1 MAGKSLPGTM
11 AADGDGDVPT
21 EERDTTMPLS
31 ARPDASSGVPGERLQ
46 STVKAR
52 GVGIALAL
60 FQITVYAEMPY
71 PAGIRESLYAL
82 VGLWAIANVAIA
94 LAARGDTSVQRR
106 RTLSV
111 ASLAL
116 DTGVVSGIVW
126 LYAFDDVSAV
136 FIVLMLLP
144 IEGAV
149 MFGLPGASWTAFA
162 TSLFYV
168 GREWFGTQYGHPWE
182 WPSVTF
188 RVGVIVI
195 AAMIVGML
203 ARDLDDQRRRAEAA
217 LAEGRRANA
226 WRGRLV
232 AMLAHDLRSPL
243 AGVRTGLS
251 TLREHDEQL
260 PPETRRQVVDS
271 GIRQADRMLAMT
283 RDLLD
288 LARSEEGRLVLDRRQ
303 VPLAVVVQ
311 GAMDLVGAT
320 AAEVTVD
327 VPDDLVLDADA
338 ERLEQVV
345 ANLLTNARRH
355 GAPPVEIVGR
365 EAEGAVWLSVRDH
378 GPGLPDGLR
387 DRVFEP
393 FATADDGTQSVG
405 LGTWVIAHLV
415 ELHGGEVAYEDA
427 DPGARFL
434 VRLPQEVSSA
444 PPGRSSPSGGP
455 FPG

>member
-1 MAGKSLPGTM
+1 MS
-11 AADGDGDVPT
+11 
-21 EERDTTMPLS
+21 TMPMSPAL
-31 ARPDASSGVPGERLQ
+31 DAPAGVPSERLR
-46 STVKAR
+46 SVVRAR
-52 GVGIALAL
+52 WVGIAFAAL
-60 FQITVYAEMPY
+60 QITIYVEMPY
-71 PAGIRESLYAL
+71 PAGFQEIAYAL
-82 VGLWAIANVAIA
+82 VAVWALTNATMGVAV
-94 LAARGDTSVQRR
+94 RGETSTARR

-111 ASLAL
+111 ASIVV

-126 LYAFDDVSAV
+126 LYAFDDVSALFV
-136 FIVLMLLP
+136 VLILLP

-149 MFGLPGASWTAFA
+149 LFGLPGAVWTAVA
-162 TSLFYV
+162 TGVFYV
-168 GREWFGTQYGHPWE
+168 GREWFGTRFGHPWE

-203 ARDLDDQRRRAEAA
+203 ARDLEAQRRRAEAA

-251 TLREHDEQL
+251 TLREHDEHL
-260 PPETRRQVVDS
+260 SADSRRQVIDS
-271 GIRQADRMLAMT
+271 GLRQADRMLAMT

-288 LARSEEGRLVLDRRQ
+288 LARSEEGRLVLDRRR
-303 VPLAVVVQ
+303 VGLAAIVQ
-311 GAMDLVGAT
+311 GAIDLVGAT
-320 AAEVTVD
+320 EDEVTVD
-327 VPDDLVLDADA
+327 VPADLELEADA

-355 GAPPVEIVGR
+355 GAPPIEVVGR
-365 EAEGAVWLSVRDH
+365 VADGVVRLSVRDH
-378 GPGLPDGLR
+378 GPGLPAGLR

-393 FATADDGTQSVG
+393 FATSEDGTLSVG

-415 ELHGGEVAYEDA
+415 ELHGGEVVYEDA
-427 DPGARFL
+427 EPGARFV
-434 VRLPQEVSSA
+434 VRLPEGV
-444 PPGRSSPSGGP
+444 SPSPPAGRAPSAGP
-455 FPG
+455 SPG

>member
-1 MAGKSLPGTM
+1 MP
-11 AADGDGDVPT
+11 
-21 EERDTTMPLS
+21 TMPTS
-31 ARPDASSGVPGERLQ
+31 PAPDASSGVPSARLRD
-46 STVKAR
+46 VVRAR
-52 GVGIALAL
+52 WVGIALSA
-60 FQITVYAEMPY
+60 FQITIYAEMPY
-71 PAGIRESLYAL
+71 PAGFQEFAYAL
-82 VGLWAIANVAIA
+82 VAVWAVVNTAMAMAV
-94 LAARGDTSVQRR
+94 RGETSVARR

-111 ASLAL
+111 ASIVV
-116 DTGVVSGIVW
+116 DTAAVSGIVW

-149 MFGLPGASWTAFA
+149 LFGLQGAAWTAFA
-162 TSLFYV
+162 TGVFYV
-168 GREWFGTQYGHPWE
+168 GREWFGTRFGHPWE

-188 RVGVIVI
+188 RIGVIAI

-203 ARDLDDQRRRAEAA
+203 ARDLEAQRRRAEAA

-251 TLREHDEQL
+251 TLREHDEHL
-260 PPETRRQVVDS
+260 SADGRRQVIDS

-288 LARSEEGRLVLDRRQ
+288 LARSEEGRLVLDRRR
-303 VPLAVVVQ
+303 VGLAAVVR
-311 GAMDLVGAT
+311 GAIDLVGIT
-320 AAEVTVD
+320 ENEVTVD
-327 VPDDLVLDADA
+327 VPGDLELHADA

-355 GAPPVEIVGR
+355 GAPTIEVVGR
-365 EAEGAVWLSVRDH
+365 QAEGAVWLTVRDH
-378 GPGLPDGLR
+378 GPGLPAGLR

-393 FATADDGTQSVG
+393 FATSEDGTPSVG

-415 ELHGGEVAYEDA
+415 ELHGGEVVYEDA
-427 DPGARFL
+427 DPGARFV
-434 VRLPQEVSSA
+434 VRLPD
-444 PPGRSSPSGGP
+444 GLSPSPPDAPAPSGAP
-455 FPG
+455 SPG